1 MLLNKV
7 RSNPYAMKKTLLFS
21 FLFSFFMGGLLAQS
35 LELSYHNEVITN
47 DQEINILADP
57 QASAPAEAAIKV
69 KNIGNAS
76 VSVKLRKYDVSILD
90 ETNVTFCWG
99 TSCYGPNTYLSPE
112 AVRLDSQASDSSF
125 HGDYNHYGK
134 QGTSIARFTFFDENN
149 PSDSLSFVVNYTV
162 GYLGID
168 ENVKT
173 GLFISNAYPNPAT
186 TTSYVDFKLP
196 KSVMSASLRIN
207 SLLGV
212 TVQDI
217 PLNRNEGKASIDV
230 SKLKEG
236 IYFYSL
242 IVNNSIA
249 QTRKF
254 VVKR

>member
-1 MLLNKV
+1 
-7 RSNPYAMKKTLLFS
+7 MKKTLLFT
-21 FLFSFFMGGLLAQS
+21 FVFSFILGGLFAQS
-35 LELSYHNEVITN
+35 IELSYHNEVLTN

-57 QASAPAEAAIKV
+57 QDSAPAEVAIKV
-69 KNIGNAS
+69 KNIGSAS

-112 AVRLDSQASDSSF
+112 AVRLDSQATDSSF
-125 HGDYNHYGK
+125 RGDYNHYGK
-134 QGTSIARFTFFDENN
+134 QGTSMARFTFFDEAN
-149 PSDSLSFVVNYTV
+149 PNDSLSFIVNYTV
-162 GYLGID
+162 GYLGIN
-168 ENVKT
+168 ENVKI
-173 GLFISNAYPNPAT
+173 GFSISNAYPNPAT
-186 TTSYVDFKLP
+186 STSYVDYKLP
-196 KSVMSASLRIN
+196 KSAVGASLRIN

-212 TVQDI
+212 TIQDI
-217 PLNRNEGKASIDV
+217 PLDRSEGKATIDV

-249 QTRKF
+249 QTRKI